1 MAVASV
7 LQAIGNISGIPSGS
21 RNIVSDLVTNAI
33 YLPSISLTLANGANT
48 ITVPS
53 TAVGVLILFAST
65 STTVKTLKGVGGDTG
80 IVLKPTGWIFFTIT
94 PGSTGTF
101 VINSSA
107 ADTGL
112 TTEII
117 FF

>member
-1 MAVASV
+1 MAVASS
-7 LQAIGNISGIPSGS
+7 LQAVGVISGIPSGS
-21 RNIVSDLVTNAI
+21 RNIVSDLVANSI
-33 YLPSISLTLANGANT
+33 FLPSISLTLASGANT
-48 ITVPS
+48 ITVP
-53 TAVGVLILFAST
+53 TGAVGVLILFATT
-65 STTVKTLKGVGGDTG
+65 SVTTKTLKGVTGDTG
-80 IVLKPTGWIFFTIT
+80 IVLRPTGWNFFTIT
-94 PGSTGTF
+94 QSSSGSF